1 MYRYSISYNCLIDVL
16 VNQDIFLVWQD
27 DPKKYTDSNFLNFSI
42 RSEEHSCSFVYITKQ
57 GVNAT
62 HFILFTKYY
71 LVSISPVY

>member
-1 MYRYSISYNCLIDVL
+1 MYI

-27 DPKKYTDSNFLNFSI
+27 DQKNYTYKLNFLNFSI
-42 RSEEHSCSFVYITKQ
+42 RSEGYSCTFVYKT

-71 LVSISPVY
+71 LVSISPFVY